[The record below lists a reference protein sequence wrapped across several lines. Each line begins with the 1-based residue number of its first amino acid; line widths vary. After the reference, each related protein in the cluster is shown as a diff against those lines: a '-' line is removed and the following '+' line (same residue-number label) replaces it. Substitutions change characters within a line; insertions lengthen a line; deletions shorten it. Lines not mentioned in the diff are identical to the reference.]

1 MNDRDHAACVL
12 AYCDGVLSG
21 EIVAGRY
28 VRLAVQRHQHDLEH
42 AGERGLYFDE
52 TIAQRACKTV
62 ERLCTHVKAEWA
74 GRSFR
79 LSPNQQ
85 FILWSLMG
93 WRREEDDLRRFRKA
107 YLTCGRKWGK
117 SLFASAILKLLTLC
131 DEPIEPGAEC
141 YTIATAEDQARLVY
155 DAFEQM
161 IKQSPSK
168 KIRHA
173 AQCRTKRVSFPDPP
187 YFNSFVR
194 PLGSDSKN
202 KDGLNPH
209 LVIVDELHEWRAY
222 YRKLWEKMST
232 GGGSRRQPLTVII
245 TTAGDDKSTI
255 WLEQDDLATRMLDGV
270 EVEEHLNDSL
280 FAFVARIDEDDD
292 PFDEACWPKA
302 NPNMVES
309 FAGEV
314 PEWAEGL
321 GTPKIAYLREA
332 ACNARL
338 NPADEN
344 ALRRYHA
351 NIRVASTERAIRPL
365 VWAAGD
371 GDLRE
376 WPDVAYGGF
385 DLGRSD
391 DWAARAIIARV
402 DGDTID
408 NAVWQLHVETWAAED
423 GSIDLRQHPYRQW
436 VSEGLIN
443 ICTGDA
449 IDYDTIEQQIAAD
462 SVGYNIEQ
470 WRYDNTFAEQL
481 AQNLLNT
488 HGCNVSPM
496 HQSSKSYN
504 EPLRSFLR
512 AVKQGRILHG
522 GDPVLAWQAC
532 NLIIKRDAKD
542 QWMPDKPGSLFK
554 IDGIVAALMAYEA
567 ALFFESQGVAGV
579 L

>member
-1 MNDRDHAACVL
+1 MANRDHAECVA

-21 EIVAGRY
+21 EIITGRY
-28 VRLAVQRHQHDLEH
+28 VRLAVQRHLSDLQHAH
-42 AGERGLYFDE
+42 ERGLYFDAE
-52 TIAQRACKTV
+52 IADRALRRV
-62 ERLCTHVKAEWA
+62 EALCTHTKAEWA
-74 GRSFR
+74 GQPFL

-93 WRREEDDLRRFRKA
+93 WRRQSDGLRRFRKA

-117 SLFASAILKLLTLC
+117 SLFASSVLKLLTLC

-161 IKQSPSK
+161 VKQSPSGKIQRLASIRTK
-168 KIRHA
+168 KI
-173 AQCRTKRVSFPDPP
+173 TFSEPP
-187 YFNSFVR
+187 YCGSFVR

-209 LVIVDELHEWRAY
+209 LVIVDELHEWRSY

-245 TTAGDDKSTI
+245 TTAGDDKSAI
-255 WLEQDDLATRMLDGV
+255 WLEQDDLATRLLDAV
-270 EVEEHLNDSL
+270 EIGESPNDTM

-292 PFDEACWPKA
+292 PFDESCWPKG

-309 FAGEV
+309 FPGGV

-321 GTPKIAYLREA
+321 GTPKIDYLREA
-332 ACNARL
+332 AGNARL

-351 NIRVASTERAIRPL
+351 NVRVASTERAIRPAIW
-365 VWAAGD
+365 VKGNQPHS
-371 GDLRE
+371 E
-376 WPDVAYGGF
+376 WPGTAYGGF

-391 DWAARAIIARV
+391 DWAATAVIARV
-402 DGDTID
+402 GGETMDD
-408 NAVWQLHVETWAAED
+408 AVWQLMVRTWVASD
-423 GSIDLRQHPYRQW
+423 GSIDLTQHPFRQW
-436 VSEGLIN
+436 VNEGLIT
-443 ICTGDA
+443 ICDGDA
-449 IDYDTIEQQIAAD
+449 VDFADIEAQIVAD
-462 SVGYNIEQ
+462 DAEYGIEQ

-481 AQNLLNT
+481 AQNLLNE

-496 HQSSKSYN
+496 HQSAKAYN

-522 GDPVLAWQAC
+522 GDAVLQWQAC
-532 NLIIKRDAKD
+532 NLVIKRDNRD
-542 QWMPDKPGSLFK
+542 QWMPDKPGSLNK
-554 IDGIVAALMAYEA
+554 IDGIVASLMAYEA
-567 ALFFESQGVAGV
+567 GLFYESQGVAGV
-579 L
+579 I